1 MDIELNNIPIQVMAV
16 RVDGKRI
23 TQSFLEQIPIYSIWQ
38 YICDNQLTDFE
49 FDYSEYDFI
58 CRLSAVP
65 VIKALKAHY
74 TKIKSPYQDSGIVYS
89 QIERY
94 VNYDEFGLW
103 SLEGELYLHPCG
115 YSPKYTG
122 YGGPFSGVDDNWYDI
137 LNHFDDCFIDA
148 PRALIGV

>member
-1 MDIELNNIPIQVMAV
+1 MDIELSTIPIQVMAV
-16 RVDGKRI
+16 RVNGKRV
-23 TQSFLEQIPIYSIWQ
+23 TQSFLEQIPIYSIWN
-38 YICDNQLTDFE
+38 YICENHLTDFE
-49 FDYSEYDFI
+49 FDYSDYDFI

-74 TKIKSPYQDSGIVYS
+74 TKIKSPYQDSGVVYR

-115 YSPKYTG
+115 YSPRHTG
-122 YGGPFSGVDDNWYDI
+122 YGGPFSGVDNNWYDI
-137 LNHFDDCFIDA
+137 LNQFDDCFIDA
-148 PRALIGV
+148 PRALIGL